1 MPAKSKSQQRLFG
14 MLHAYNKGELH
25 GSKSLMKKMKS
36 MSSHISDEDARHFA
50 ETPHKGLPEKKA
62 GAINDLKNNLTDGA
76 DMLTTGMGKGL
87 TYIPMFFP
95 ALGSGIYGLGEGL
108 VTGQDPLETAAS
120 RAKATW
126 QAGNSLGPKGWSI
139 YDLQRKLDRHTDFI
153 IDNYK
158 RRNNIDETTGNPLDV
173 AAMTA
178 LRTAGAAGEWIPGTG
193 SKAQKAVVKAPGIL
207 SRIPGLAK
215 LTQAK
220 RYQKLKAFVDKAMVG
235 TGRTAGVGAVAA
247 QGAIPSIQPVIERQ
261 QQEFEAQ
268 LKKLTE
274 EAEASGWK
282 ADALDRIE
290 NLKPGQEPDPVD
302 LSSAPK
308 AVPGQPGSAL
318 PGYLRAENNPET
330 SVTLGKV
337 LKLLRPA
344 ATAGAG
350 IGALAGGTLGYALTD
365 KRKPA
370 WKKARN
376 ATLAA
381 IAAGALGG
389 LSGSAYKLY
398 TATRG

>member
-25 GSKSLMKKMKS
+25 GSKSLMKKMRS

-62 GAINDLKNNLTDGA
+62 LAKIAAGQPVYGSPYLAYA
-76 DMLTTGMGKGL
+76 KGL
-87 TYIPMFFP
+87 LKGIVDKDTWGDAWAGANNASAQALSTLATIPT
-95 ALGSGIYGLGEGL
+95 LGFDNSLSSWISRQKMPYSAAS
-108 VTGQDPLETAAS
+108 DTAARLADS
-120 RAKATW
+120 SGDMSGAALALAAGKAAIPKNLPKITGRNFATRGVKSFVRSIPTW
-126 QAGNSLGPKGWSI
+126 GF
-139 YDLQRKLDRHTDFI
+139 YDPV
-153 IDNYK
+153 IDK
-158 RRNNIDETTGNPLDV
+158 ST
-173 AAMTA
+173 TA
-178 LRTAGAAGEWIPGTG
+178 LVDLIPQEPGHDVGTVSTNVPE
-193 SKAQKAVVKAPGIL
+193 SKADTLLESAGISSAAV
-207 SRIPGLAK
+207 RRLANGE
-215 LTQAK
+215 
-220 RYQKLKAFVDKAMVG
+220 D
-235 TGRTAGVGAVAA
+235 
-247 QGAIPSIQPVIERQ
+247 
-261 QQEFEAQ
+261 
-268 LKKLTE
+268 
-274 EAEASGWK
+274 
-282 ADALDRIE
+282 LDE
-290 NLKPGQEPDPVD
+290 VD

-330 SVTLGKV
+330 LVTLGKV